1 MLIVQFYFCEIC
13 ELSRELLKYIVGVF
27 WPHGVEF
34 VHAKQL
40 SNIRQW
46 KGKVWRTWGIEP
58 AVAILEGFSSWR
70 NLGGAAA
77 TTWFDPLWR
86 REGAGWVPPAQP
98 VRQSAKKGCF
108 FFEGVTRVNMVL
120 SAPVGWRVAD
130 CQWLPVRRWMSV
142 VGWLGFTGSGALPRL
157 DSCREAGGREA
168 DPPPPS
174 LPLPSSSTPQP
185 GLNKNSKSRLI
196 APHTYLSRDA
206 SPNLKFYSPQKRPC

>member
-157 DSCREAGGREA
+157 DSWREAGGREA

-174 LPLPSSSTPQP
+174 LPPTPIQLNSTAGIKQEFKIPPNCPTHLPLTRC
-185 GLNKNSKSRLI
+185 LTKS
-196 APHTYLSRDA
+196 
-206 SPNLKFYSPQKRPC
+206 